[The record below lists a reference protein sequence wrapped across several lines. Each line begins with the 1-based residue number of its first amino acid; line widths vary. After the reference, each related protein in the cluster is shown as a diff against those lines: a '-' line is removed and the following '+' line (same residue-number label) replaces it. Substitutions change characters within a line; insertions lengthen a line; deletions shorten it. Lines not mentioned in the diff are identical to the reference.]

1 MATASAAGTA
11 TAGGGMVLVV
21 AITALNL
28 SNFVFHVVVSRV
40 IGPSSYGELGALLN
54 IVVVLAIPLGA
65 LQAAVAQVVAER
77 SGTEGDLGLRGL
89 LRWAAVAAVGATAVW
104 LALVVPVDRGLRIA
118 SPVAT
123 ASLAIWV
130 GPTVLSAVL
139 QGALLGERRFRT
151 LAVTQF
157 VGGGVVRLIAAVVLT
172 RLGLGVT
179 GAVLATPLSGLATC
193 GMLLFAT
200 RSTVLRPGGL
210 RMQRGDAFRSV
221 AGLGGATLL
230 TSIDAWMARYF
241 LPPAHAGFFAAA
253 STAGRISLFLPGAI
267 TTVVFP
273 SMAATSGRGPEARAQ
288 LLRSGGLVVGVSL
301 LAAAVLALV
310 PDLVVS
316 VLFGDKFASAA
327 PILPI
332 IALADAGIAVVSLLV
347 YFFLAR
353 RSRWSVS
360 AWGSC
365 LVALA
370 LGAAFHRSGRMLAY
384 DMLATNLGTAVALG
398 VVALRSVGRR
408 TGEERHEP
416 HPPAKGSV
424 LAPVPVALAAPLD
437 RFAGPTC

>member
-1 MATASAAGTA
+1 
-11 TAGGGMVLVV
+11 
-21 AITALNL
+21 
-28 SNFVFHVVVSRV
+28 
-40 IGPSSYGELGALLN
+40 
-54 IVVVLAIPLGA
+54 
-65 LQAAVAQVVAER
+65 
-77 SGTEGDLGLRGL
+77 
-89 LRWAAVAAVGATAVW
+89 
-104 LALVVPVDRGLRIA
+104 
-118 SPVAT
+118 
-123 ASLAIWV
+123 
-130 GPTVLSAVL
+130 
-139 QGALLGERRFRT
+139 
-151 LAVTQF
+151 
-157 VGGGVVRLIAAVVLT
+157 
-172 RLGLGVT
+172 
-179 GAVLATPLSGLATC
+179 
-193 GMLLFAT
+193 MLLFAT

-360 AWGSC
+360 A
-365 LVALA
+365 
-370 LGAAFHRSGRMLAY
+370 
-384 DMLATNLGTAVALG
+384 
-398 VVALRSVGRR
+398 
-408 TGEERHEP
+408 
-416 HPPAKGSV
+416 
-424 LAPVPVALAAPLD
+424 
-437 RFAGPTC
+437 